1 MGLNTRLIDRAAQE
15 LSKTPLIALIGALQE
30 KIRPSK
36 CMSLYRCTGKICKI
50 DGGGR
55 MQIHSQLGG
64 VWPRLHTKVILIS
77 TLLLNGKIT

>member
-55 MQIHSQLGG
+55 MQILYTASWG
-64 VWPRLHTKVILIS
+64 VCGLVYIRK
-77 TLLLNGKIT
+77 